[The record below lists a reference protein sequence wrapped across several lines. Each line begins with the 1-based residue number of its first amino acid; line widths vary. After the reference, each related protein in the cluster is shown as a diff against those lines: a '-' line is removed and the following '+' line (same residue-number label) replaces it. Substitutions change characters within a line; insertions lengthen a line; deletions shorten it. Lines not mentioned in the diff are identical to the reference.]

1 MSIVNKL
8 AARYVFGSKSTN
20 VINIITGIAVFGV
33 AIGTAALI
41 LILSV
46 FNGFEDLISGLFN
59 KFNPDI
65 KVTTALGKTFSPDTL
80 DILKISQIKGVHA
93 VSKTLEEL
101 ALLEYGNAQTF
112 AHIKGV
118 DSSFANVAAV
128 KDAIVEGTYK
138 NAGRDTTVI
147 FPGAGVA
154 QRLGINIDAVDKM
167 SVYVPKETSGLS
179 LSSPFNV
186 KYLIP
191 QGIFAIQQEF
201 DQEYALVALTT
212 ARELLGHPNEL
223 SALEIKVDSNYQVS
237 EVQRQIEQITG
248 GSYKVQN
255 RFQQDE
261 AFMKLMNLEKWM
273 SYAIV
278 CLTLLLVAFNM
289 VGALWIIAADK
300 RHDLSILKAMG
311 LTDNNA
317 YRIFIRS
324 GVILSV
330 LGMLLGFA
338 IALILYWLQVHY
350 GLVRIPE
357 GFVVNKYPVALRW
370 RDFIV
375 VGVTVICIGF
385 ASSLPSAGNARRV
398 IAHIEN
404 E

>member
-1 MSIVNKL
+1 
-8 AARYVFGSKSTN
+8 
-20 VINIITGIAVFGV
+20 VINIITGIAVFGIAV
-33 AIGTAALI
+33 GTAALI

-65 KVTTALGKTFSPDTL
+65 KVITAQGKTFNPDTL
-80 DILKISQIKGVHA
+80 DIAQIAKIKGVAA

-112 AHIKGV
+112 ARIKGV
-118 DSSFANVAAV
+118 DDSFPKVAAV
-128 KDAIVEGTYK
+128 RNAIVEGTFTD
-138 NAGRDTTVI
+138 AGSDTLAI
-147 FPGAGVA
+147 YPGAGVA
-154 QRLGINIDAVDKM
+154 QRLGINIDAVEQV
-167 SVYVPKETSGLS
+167 SVYVPRETRGMS
-179 LSSPFNV
+179 LSAPFNV
-186 KYLIP
+186 KYLDP
-191 QGIFAIQQEF
+191 KGIFAIQQEF
-201 DQEYALVALTT
+201 DQEYALVALPT
-212 ARELLGHPNEL
+212 ARKLLGHRNEL
-223 SALEIKVDSNYQVS
+223 SALEISVSPTYDIAKVQSRIA
-237 EVQRQIEQITG
+237 EIAG
-248 GSYKVQN
+248 KSYKVQN

-311 LTDNNA
+311 LSDQSA
-317 YRIFIRS
+317 YRVFVRCGI
-324 GVILSV
+324 ILSI
-330 LGMLLGFA
+330 LGMLAGFT

-357 GFVVNKYPVALRW
+357 GFVVNKYPVALRAK
-370 RDFIV
+370 DFVV
-375 VGVTVICIGF
+375 VGVTVLGIGL
-385 ASSLPSAGNARRV
+385 ASSLPSASSARR
-398 IAHIEN
+398 ATAKIEN